1 MLKKPMIAVL
11 VLLVCGMVM
20 GAASSGPPLL
30 CDEPGNV
37 VDSGVV
43 IAYGERIAPPF
54 HIWMD
59 ADHLV
64 LNGFVFA
71 PRPVD
76 PRLAAR
82 EISISPAQLKRHELI
97 EAISETY
104 VNVYSSGGKQAAQ
117 AEVIETFGVHEFI
130 LSMRFEEEFLVVE
143 FADSH
148 VEWTDMRSH
157 VEAARNREMV
167 HREIVQ
173 ARAVL
178 AGDLTEMLQAGK
190 AIVFGYD
197 YTIYIS
203 VEVFEELEGIVDA
216 VVRGEVDEEIAE
228 TWWVNLLGNL
238 SRSFF
243 ADVMTHLDSWGRD

>member
-1 MLKKPMIAVL
+1 MWKKLMIGAL
-11 VLLVCGMVM
+11 GLLVCGMVM
-20 GAASSGPPLL
+20 GAAPSGPPLL
-30 CDEPGNV
+30 CDKPGNV

-59 ADHLV
+59 AGHLV

-76 PRLAAR
+76 PRVAAR

-117 AEVIETFGVHEFI
+117 AKVIETFGVHEFI

-143 FADSH
+143 FGDGH
-148 VEWTDMRSH
+148 VEWMDMRSH

-167 HREIVQ
+167 
-173 ARAVL
+173 RAL
-178 AGDLTEMLQAGK
+178 AGDSTMTRDLAT
-190 AIVFGYD
+190 
-197 YTIYIS
+197 
-203 VEVFEELEGIVDA
+203 
-216 VVRGEVDEEIAE
+216 
-228 TWWVNLLGNL
+228 
-238 SRSFF
+238 RSPCP
-243 ADVMTHLDSWGRD
+243 